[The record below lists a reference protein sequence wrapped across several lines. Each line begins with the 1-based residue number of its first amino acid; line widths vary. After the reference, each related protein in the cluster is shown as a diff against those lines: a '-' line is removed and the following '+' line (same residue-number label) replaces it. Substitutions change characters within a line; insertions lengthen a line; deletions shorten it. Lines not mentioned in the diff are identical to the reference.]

1 MKIKI
6 EAATRIQAADAD
18 AAASAFE
25 AYLATLKPKV
35 KWDTKGYLRS
45 GGQVLTPPEALKVL
59 KGYFPGLVKG
69 EKNKQ
74 SLTELTVNGKKVAMY
89 SASGGDV
96 FVLKTPKAVKASH
109 QVVAADP
116 KWMRQMGT
124 SLGNLPGFGPKFADS
139 LIRAK
144 SDGLEIDEDKAD
156 KMIHGFKTT
165 GYKIR
170 NLSKTEVLIEGR
182 GGYYGIKV
190 TYGKGEDAR
199 VAFYDEQDDD
209 DEED

>member
-45 GGQVLTPPEALKVL
+45 GGQILTPPEALKVL

-89 SASGGDV
+89 SASEGDV
-96 FVLKTPKAVKASH
+96 FILKTPKAVKASQRLRAFEGDDPNGDH
-109 QVVAADP
+109 ERMEHLRAQISDLVDDVA
-116 KWMRQMGT
+116 
-124 SLGNLPGFGPKFADS
+124 
-139 LIRAK
+139 
-144 SDGLEIDEDKAD
+144 EIKAD
-156 KMIHGFKTT
+156 GDDASHEEDELARRREELEKLEEKT
-165 GYKIR
+165 R
-170 NLSKTEVLIEGR
+170 EGR
-182 GGYYGIKV
+182 
-190 TYGKGEDAR
+190 
-199 VAFYDEQDDD
+199 
-209 DEED
+209 